1 MELGGNTVKIL
12 TLNDIRNE
20 MDTKELESWIKLTR
34 VLTHE
39 IMNSIAP
46 ISSLSETFLL
56 RKDVL
61 IVRFTKVSVPF
72 MKPLPDLFPL

>member
-1 MELGGNTVKIL
+1 MVKGEVQLAVRATEMRLGEDTVRIL

-20 MDTKELESWIKLTR
+20 LDAKELDSWIKLTR

-46 ISSLSETFLL
+46 ISSLSETFLK
-56 RKDVL
+56 RE
-61 IVRFTKVSVPF
+61 T
-72 MKPLPDLFPL
+72 

>member
-1 MELGGNTVKIL
+1 MQLGNSNIRIL

-20 MDTKELESWIKLTR
+20 MDNKELDSWIKLTR

-46 ISSLSETFLL
+46 ISSLSETFLK
-56 RKDVL
+56 RDDVIHSSL
-61 IVRFTKVSVPF
+61 YEGIRAIHVSF
-72 MKPLPDLFPL
+72 RL